1 MAGSDPR
8 AESVNVNA
16 PSRDRDTSG
25 NRGIKRDHFK
35 GADLRKVLR
44 FLHTSDAPA
53 TSRPPYCIHVK
64 LQPNAKGNGPNPA
77 TLVSGRILGGVD
89 GDDVES
95 AVLHGTRAS
104 WVHFLGTY
112 GHPARALSGP
122 SRLPPRAVAFPRSK
136 SDRKHRQE
144 IAACNCHQETRPVT
158 GVIKSAKTCQTM
170 VEPPEKLNQAIM
182 VSPLVAS
189 APSSPKHGIA
199 PETSAEGMKR
209 SNSCIENKYKCT
221 ITSERLSRLR
231 KIVETAVKEHKVFTI
246 KGGWPVIR
254 RELLK
259 RNWVEKYEPS
269 VTKAKS
275 STAPNSDDLVSNLP
289 VKHDW
294 ESPSAYIEKCEKTIM
309 SRMLQNFDVDFYWS
323 MRKDQADL
331 LHRSNSYKLMN
342 RFSKSLF
349 ASKEGLALLLQ
360 QHYWFS
366 EPGVSSVNFPRCYV
380 LGFPDHFN
388 NFVDD
393 FRTTACMGI
402 LKWLVQKYDTEN
414 KFGIQSPEGQV
425 PLNTLQFAIDRC
437 NQFIEC
443 QKHLDIDKEYPRI
456 WDHEWEQF
464 LANYYTV
471 MHKNGLFDTSDVHP
485 LTMYYIKAKNILN
498 ELGKFWPEFGM
509 DGMRNVWI
517 LKPGNKCRGRGIQLV
532 KTIADVEKVMNLK
545 LKYVVQKY
553 IEKPLLIHKTKFDI
567 RQWFIVSNVQPLTIW
582 MYRESYLRFSSQI
595 FTLDNFHESL
605 HLTNHAVQCK
615 YTNVEQRDKAL
626 PHDNMWDCH
635 TFQTYLKQ
643 IGAKEKW
650 NEVIL
655 PGMREGIVCA
665 MLASQDVMDRR
676 QNTFE
681 IYGADFMISED
692 YKPWLIEIN
701 CSPDLSPSTS
711 VTSRMCPQCMEDIIK
726 VVIDRRRD
734 PTAETGLFDLI
745 YRQTLPRVPPY
756 LGMNLSVRG
765 RRIFKTRHRHK
776 TPQKERKEFDSSA
789 QMWLNRKHEFVK
801 AELKRSLT
809 APAPTNLPKLPSPG
823 LYKGPVI
830 EDLIDDLSKSIKS
843 PKIVNVDVIK
853 VPKSEPVKKKC
864 EQKNKRERK
873 AKRKRKH

>member
-1 MAGSDPR
+1 M
-8 AESVNVNA
+8 
-16 PSRDRDTSG
+16 
-25 NRGIKRDHFK
+25 
-35 GADLRKVLR
+35 L
-44 FLHTSDAPA
+44 
-53 TSRPPYCIHVK
+53 
-64 LQPNAKGNGPNPA
+64 
-77 TLVSGRILGGVD
+77 
-89 GDDVES
+89 
-95 AVLHGTRAS
+95 
-104 WVHFLGTY
+104 
-112 GHPARALSGP
+112 
-122 SRLPPRAVAFPRSK
+122 
-136 SDRKHRQE
+136 
-144 IAACNCHQETRPVT
+144 
-158 GVIKSAKTCQTM
+158 
-170 VEPPEKLNQAIM
+170 EPPEKLHQAIM

-189 APSSPKHGIA
+189 APSSPKHTTA
-199 PETSAEGMKR
+199 PDSSSEVMKR

-231 KIVETAVKEHKVFTI
+231 KIVETAVKDHKVFTI

-259 RNWVEKYEPS
+259 RNWIEKYEPS

-294 ESPSAYIEKCEKTIM
+294 ESPTAYIEKCEKTIM

-323 MRKDQADL
+323 MRKDQSDL

-388 NFVDD
+388 NFVED
-393 FRTTACMGI
+393 FRISACMGL
-402 LKWLVQKYDTEN
+402 LKWLVLKYDTEN

-425 PLNTLQFAIDRC
+425 PLNSLQFAIDRC
-437 NQFIEC
+437 SEFIEV
-443 QKHLDIDKEYPRI
+443 QKHLDIDKEYQRI

-464 LANYYTV
+464 LSHYYSV
-471 MHKNGLFDTSDVHP
+471 MHKGALFDTSIDHP
-485 LTMYYIKAKNILN
+485 LTMYYIKSKNILN
-498 ELGKFWPEFGM
+498 ELVKYWPEFNM
-509 DGMRNVWI
+509 DGMRNIWI
-517 LKPGNKCRGRGIQLV
+517 LKPGNKCRGRGIQLI
-532 KTIADVEKVMNLK
+532 KTIAEVEKVMNLK

-567 RQWFIVSNVQPLTIW
+567 RQWFIVANVQPLTIW

-643 IGAKEKW
+643 IGVKEKW

-692 YKPWLIEIN
+692 FKPWLIEIN
-701 CSPDLSPSTS
+701 CSPDLSSSTS
-711 VTSRMCPQCMEDIIK
+711 VTSRMCPQCMEDLVK
-726 VVIDRRRD
+726 VVIDRKRD
-734 PTAETGLFDLI
+734 PTADTGLFDLV
-745 YRQTLPRVPPY
+745 YRQNLPRVPPY

-765 RRIFKTRHRHK
+765 RKIFKNK
-776 TPQKERKEFDSSA
+776 YKLKLPPKEKSKEYDNNA
-789 QMWLNRKHEFVK
+789 QMWLNRKQEFAK
-801 AELKRSLT
+801 AEARRGAT
-809 APAPTNLPKLPSPG
+809 APTNLPKLPSPN

-843 PKIVNVDVIK
+843 PKSPPVDVIK
-853 VPKSEPVKKKC
+853 VPKQESVKKKC
-864 EQKNKRERK
+864 DTGRNKRERK